1 MLQIKNQ
8 SLPPKKL
15 HFDTLKNIKTYFLLM
30 RCILWLNFDHE
41 IQLKKVALLRF
52 CVCKLYEIFLRFI
65 LTLLFTNTNKLII
78 NYRKIYNRNYIP
90 QKSSLAPNKF
100 QHNLKTR
107 AFITLIM
114 SIKRLYFTH
123 IILCFDKVNA

>member
-1 MLQIKNQ
+1 
-8 SLPPKKL
+8 
-15 HFDTLKNIKTYFLLM
+15 M

-90 QKSSLAPNKF
+90 
-100 QHNLKTR
+100 
-107 AFITLIM
+107 
-114 SIKRLYFTH
+114 
-123 IILCFDKVNA
+123 